1 MAMDSLLILTGLA
14 GMVVVKFML
23 DLCKTQE
30 LHNTETQQIDH
41 PEIPPK
47 YQEFE
52 NPPNYDSI

>member
-30 LHNTETQQIDH
+30 LLILKLN
-41 PEIPPK
+41 K
-47 YQEFE
+47 
-52 NPPNYDSI
+52 

>member
-41 PEIPPK
+41 LKFHQNIRSLRILL
-47 YQEFE
+47 
-52 NPPNYDSI
+52 NYDSI